1 MISDLSDALFNDAR
15 GIVHYHDMLAEH
27 AFGNY
32 RDLLKAVTLSPMMG
46 EYLSTVRNEKTDTE
60 RNSRP
65 DENYARELMQLFT
78 IGLVELEDDGAVR
91 LDAAGD
97 PIPTYDQST
106 IKGFASVFT
115 GWMYA
120 NAPYWYWDGWGVAS
134 TTEPM
139 KAFPDYH
146 DTESKILLNNEILPA
161 GMTAEQDLDAALDN
175 VFAHS
180 NDLRTMA
187 ESMLKLLK
195 KLLGF
200 KDSGDLGG
208 IGMEIRELIK
218 GKEIDPQK
226 LIEMQ
231 TAINE
236 MEAKH
241 RTIFVA
247 GWRPFIGWVCG
258 IALAYNFI
266 IRDML
271 VWYMGAAT
279 APPALQME
287 HLMTVLI
294 GMLGLGGMRTFEKLN
309 NKSN

>member
-1 MISDLSDALFNDAR
+1 
-15 GIVHYHDMLAEH
+15 
-27 AFGNY
+27 
-32 RDLLKAVTLSPMMG
+32 
-46 EYLSTVRNEKTDTE
+46 
-60 RNSRP
+60 
-65 DENYARELMQLFT
+65 
-78 IGLVELEDDGAVR
+78 
-91 LDAAGD
+91 
-97 PIPTYDQST
+97 
-106 IKGFASVFT
+106 
-115 GWMYA
+115 
-120 NAPYWYWDGWGVAS
+120 
-134 TTEPM
+134 
-139 KAFPDYH
+139 
-146 DTESKILLNNEILPA
+146 
-161 GMTAEQDLDAALDN
+161 
-175 VFAHS
+175 
-180 NDLRTMA
+180 
-187 ESMLKLLK
+187 MLKLLK

-200 KDSGDLGG
+200 SNSGVDGLGL
-208 IGMEIRELIK
+208 EIRELIK

-294 GMLGLGGMRTFEKLN
+294 GMLGLGGMR
-309 NKSN
+309 S